1 MQKEI
6 QSYKQILKSGVLT
19 LSLLS
24 VSIMPPAQAAMYSG
38 QKTFDDLSKSELLGL
53 PADKK
58 SPTPNH
64 GLASWQSDTGGD
76 HRAIEKSVVGSYKV
90 AGNYLSFILL
100 PNRRYMMVGYGAM
113 VAGEWRVVDGNR
125 VQLLP
130 LEPEY
135 PFAAF
140 GRVNKALGKQ
150 TRMTVDGDKREHRVL
165 MHDGQISSTA
175 PRMTVLT
182 HSDDDK
188 LYKYTHTSKI
198 KQLSLAQVAEVDPSD
213 SLKTAVYHFDTA
225 QFNELFIR
233 DYATVV
239 GGVGFEFTMDKANDT
254 LIWESDA
261 LKKAPLSE
269 MSEDDLTQMYELSY
283 MQFAPKTVHYSAEG
297 KLFPADEWA
306 SDNHSFDSEDYFFD
320 TSLNAYVRKDSCTQA
335 CDPATL
341 DDDDVFY
348 RYQLLPPTVSYH
360 KVKVS
365 E

>member
-1 MQKEI
+1 
-6 QSYKQILKSGVLT
+6 
-19 LSLLS
+19 
-24 VSIMPPAQAAMYSG
+24 
-38 QKTFDDLSKSELLGL
+38 
-53 PADKK
+53 
-58 SPTPNH
+58 
-64 GLASWQSDTGGD
+64 
-76 HRAIEKSVVGSYKV
+76 
-90 AGNYLSFILL
+90 
-100 PNRRYMMVGYGAM
+100 MMVGYGAM

-140 GRVNKALGKQ
+140 GRVNNALGKQ

-165 MHDGQISSTA
+165 MHDGQMNRSA
-175 PRMTVLT
+175 PRMSVLT

-188 LYKYTHTSKI
+188 IYKYTHTNKI

-213 SLKTAVYHFDTA
+213 SLKTAVYHFNTA
-225 QFNELFIR
+225 QVNELFIR

-239 GGVGFEFTMDKANDT
+239 GGVGFEFTIDKDNNT
-254 LIWESDA
+254 LTWESDV
-261 LKKAPLSE
+261 LKKEPLSE

-283 MQFAPKTVHYSAEG
+283 MQFAPQAVHYSAEG
-297 KLFPADEWA
+297 KLFPADRWGN
-306 SDNHSFDSEDYFFD
+306 DNHSFDIEDYFFD
-320 TSLNAYVRKDSCTQA
+320 KKLNAYVRKDSCAQV
-335 CDPATL
+335 CDRDTL